1 MGDGDRGSNCNF
13 GEDGQGGGGSEQ
25 KSEGE
30 KNQPQGDL
38 GKGIPGSEE
47 SMCKGPGDS
56 KCKDLVHQCGVRERE
71 SRERQC

>member
-1 MGDGDRGSNCNF
+1 MGTEGGNCNF
-13 GEDGQGGGGSEQ
+13 GGGGQGGVGSDQ

-56 KCKDLVHQCGVRERE
+56 KCKDPPPVWSEGEGEQGKAMLRW
-71 SRERQC
+71 